1 MDLAITYR
9 CNNNCSHCY
18 NARSRQYPELSLEE
32 WKEVI
37 DRVWDQRIPHIV
49 FTGGEPTLYP
59 HLAELIAY
67 AESLGVITGLNTNGR
82 KLADPAFVQSLVDA
96 GLDHVQITL
105 ESHDPA
111 IHDLMVA
118 SKGAWE
124 ETVAGVRNVVAS
136 PLYIMTNTTL
146 LTHNSPTVRETLQF
160 LGELGVPTVGLN
172 APDLLG

>member
-1 MDLAITYR
+1 M
-9 CNNNCSHCY
+9 
-18 NARSRQYPELSLEE
+18 
-32 WKEVI
+32 
-37 DRVWDQRIPHIV
+37 
-49 FTGGEPTLYP
+49 
-59 HLAELIAY
+59 IAY

-124 ETVAGVRNVVAS
+124 ETVAGGSQRGRLT
-136 PLYIMTNTTL
+136 PL
-146 LTHNSPTVRETLQF
+146 HHDQHHPF
-160 LGELGVPTVGLN
+160 DP
-172 APDLLG
+172 